1 MAPAGAGMTMDT
13 KKQADIRP
21 RWETEVEILPIKSRL
36 IDFEHPPAGTYLV
49 TGHRAQRGYRLS
61 KFCMSFMK
69 PDVRAKWK
77 EDSEGYMRDFGLTDY
92 EQSLI
97 REQNWIGM
105 IRYGISPFMIFK
117 LSAAFG
123 VGQNRTGAAMRGESY
138 EDFMK
143 TRNVKDAS

>member
-1 MAPAGAGMTMDT
+1 
-13 KKQADIRP
+13 
-21 RWETEVEILPIKSRL
+21 
-36 IDFEHPPAGTYLV
+36 
-49 TGHRAQRGYRLS
+49 
-61 KFCMSFMK
+61 
-69 PDVRAKWK
+69 
-77 EDSEGYMRDFGLTDY
+77 MREFGLSDY

>member
-1 MAPAGAGMTMDT
+1 MSMGT
-13 KKQADIRP
+13 KPQAVARP
-21 RWETEVEILPIKSRL
+21 RWETEVEILPIQSRL
-36 IDFEHPPAGTYLV
+36 IDFEHPIAGTYLV
-49 TGHRAQRGYRLS
+49 TGARAQRGYRLS

-69 PDVRAKWK
+69 PEVRAKWK
-77 EDSEGYMRDFGLTDY
+77 ADSEGYMRAFGLSDY

-138 EDFMK
+138 EDFMR

>member
-1 MAPAGAGMTMDT
+1 MAPAAAGMTMDT

-21 RWETEVEILPIKSRL
+21 RWETEVEILPIKSQL
-36 IDFEHPPAGTYLV
+36 IDFQHPPAGTYLV